1 MSTEQFKHYRNEKE
15 TVKSLLRDYPAHGK
29 ISAKSLKHLLRESK
43 SLFFQAKRAAD
54 TLDFSGKPLPK
65 GYEWVA
71 DNAYV
76 LTEKFAMLP
85 AEFNFH
91 KNLQCEIQTVDPLP
105 RYYLVFLKYTEFL
118 ERNGFAFDDTALD
131 AFFSALFSDETD
143 CPCYKDLYSF
153 PLLFKSA
160 VVCRI
165 AAVCRNLTADNLS
178 QEKAGEKLCFYF
190 SVLRKLDAYSF
201 EKSFAYSETERYL
214 AADPSRFY
222 SKMTDSTKHRYRKQV
237 MTLAAKAG
245 ISESAFVRS
254 LYEKARN
261 GENERM
267 CHIGAYLFRPA
278 SRRYGYGCFSLLGL
292 FTLGITMGLCRYS
305 LWAIFLLFPVW
316 EVVKTI
322 LDRVFAHCMPVNE
335 LPRLQID
342 ELSDCEGVLTV
353 ITTLLTGEKNDE
365 AHFRRLENAYL
376 SCGMKN
382 ACFAILGDY
391 GDAAHE
397 STAADERILAFA
409 AERILALNE
418 KYGRHFYL
426 FLRPRSYCRT
436 QKAFIGYER
445 KRGAVMQLVHFLKT
459 GENAFLPNAA
469 AMPYETAQNIRFVI
483 TLDADTNLPLDAV
496 KDLVGTMLHPLN
508 RPVIDRERHCVTQG
522 YGILQPRV
530 APELAAA
537 QKTPFSRI
545 MCGVGGM
552 EIYSFAGYDFYQSLF
567 ENANFCGKGILDVNA
582 FEETIN
588 RPSVSF
594 AEDSVLSHD
603 ILEGERLRTA
613 LVSIPT
619 VTDGF
624 PKNLLSYFRRHHRWV
639 RGDVQNLVY
648 LRKTFR
654 NSLGQE
660 VKNPFSRLTKFK
672 LFDNVRRESVPIFT
686 LAVLLVCGTLEHR
699 TALLLSFFSLLYL
712 LLPVFADAIRLI
724 RTWSFSC
731 AARRFFSKGVYAGI
745 WQSFLRFLLGISAL
759 PKNAFVTLDAMLR
772 AFWRMTVSRKN
783 MLEWVTA
790 AQSDAQSDNGLLSY
804 VQKNLAGAVLGV
816 LLFVFAPCGG
826 LKVIG
831 LMWFFFPAT
840 AYFCGRETRPPERK
854 ALSEKQ
860 KNTLRTYAADLWNM
874 YVNTVTPEDHFLPPD
889 NLQLEPV
896 LKIAHRT
903 SPTNIGLYL
912 ASVLAARDFGF
923 IDSGELYR
931 RLSETLANIE
941 QMEKYHGHL
950 FNWYHTQTLAVLED
964 RYVSA
969 VDSGNFLACLIVVAE
984 GIKNYAAEEVRLL
997 DIVTRTKKL
1006 ICATDLKVIY
1016 NSDRKLFVL
1025 GLTFDAD
1032 GQASQTSYAFDM
1044 LMSEART
1051 LSYIAAARR
1060 AVPSQHWAALARP
1073 LIGCGD
1079 RVGVASWTG
1088 TAFEYFMPSL
1098 FLPTV
1103 RSSLQYEALRFA
1115 FYAQRS
1121 RFAVLEN
1128 GQKAWGIS
1136 ESGYY
1141 VFDSGKNYGYRA
1153 FGIPMLGYKRGLEKD
1168 LVIAPYAAFLMLTM
1182 NTALPLDDLA
1192 HIKNGGVYGKYGFY
1206 EAIDFTPERTENGK
1220 GKVVKSYMAH
1230 HVGMSLMAA
1239 ANALFDDCMVRRF
1252 MSDPHMRCAAELLEE
1267 KIPVDAAVRRVR
1279 PKPHKQKSTCVHSR
1293 AK

>member
-1 MSTEQFKHYRNEKE
+1 MTTEQSKHYRNEKE
-15 TVKSLLRDYPAHGK
+15 TVKTLLRDYPANGK
-29 ISAKSLKHLLRESK
+29 IGAKSLKHLLRESK
-43 SLFFQAKRAAD
+43 RLFLQTKLAAD
-54 TLDFSGKPLPK
+54 ALDETGKPLPK

-76 LTEKFAMLP
+76 LTEKFSLLP
-85 AEFNFH
+85 SEFCFH
-91 KNLQCEIQTVDPLP
+91 KDLQRENQTVDPLP
-105 RYYLVFLKYTEFL
+105 RYYLVFMKYMEFL
-118 ERNGFAFDDTALD
+118 ERNGFAFDDSALA
-131 AFFSALFSDETD
+131 AFFSALFADETD
-143 CPCYKDLYSF
+143 SPRYQDLYSF
-153 PLLFKSA
+153 PLLFKA
-160 VVCRI
+160 AAVCRI
-165 AAVCRNLTADNLS
+165 AAVCRNLLADNLS
-178 QEKAGEKLCFYF
+178 QEKAGEKFCFYF

-214 AADPSRFY
+214 AADPSGFY
-222 SKMTDSTKHRYRKQV
+222 PKMTDSTKHSYRKRV

-245 ISESAFVRS
+245 LSETDFVRS
-254 LYEKARN
+254 IYEKARN
-261 GENERM
+261 GKTERTR
-267 CHIGAYLFRPA
+267 HIGAYLFRPA
-278 SRRYGYGCFSLLGL
+278 SCRYAYLYFTLLGL
-292 FTLGITMGLCRYS
+292 FTLGIVLGLCRYR
-305 LWAIFLLFPVW
+305 LWAILLLFPVW

-322 LDRVFAHCMPVNE
+322 LDRLFARFVPVKV
-335 LPRLQID
+335 LPRLEIK
-342 ELSDCEGVLTV
+342 ELSDNDGVLTV

-365 AHFRRLENAYL
+365 VHFRRLENTYL

-382 ACFAILGDY
+382 ASFAILGDY
-391 GDAAHE
+391 GDAPHE
-397 STAADERILAFA
+397 SAAADERILASA
-409 AERILALNE
+409 VERIQALIE
-418 KYGRHFYL
+418 KYGTHFYL
-426 FLRPRSYCRT
+426 FLRPRTYCRT
-436 QKAFIGYER
+436 QNAFIGYER

-459 GENAFLPNAA
+459 GENAFLAHAA
-469 AMPYETAQNIRFVI
+469 AMPYETAQNIRFVV
-483 TLDADTNLPLDAV
+483 TLDADTNLPPDAV
-496 KDLVGTMLHPLN
+496 KELVGTMLHPLN
-508 RPVIDRERHCVTQG
+508 RPVIDAKRHCVSEG
-522 YGILQPRV
+522 YGVLQPRV

-552 EIYSFAGYDFYQSLF
+552 EIYSFTGFDFYQSLF
-567 ENANFCGKGILDVNA
+567 ENANFCGKGILDVTA
-582 FEETIN
+582 FEETVN

-594 AEDSVLSHD
+594 AEDCVLSHD

-613 LVSIPT
+613 LVSVPT

-654 NSLGQE
+654 NGLGQE
-660 VKNPFSRLTKFK
+660 VRNPFSGLTKFK
-672 LFDNVRRESVPIFT
+672 LFDNVRRESIPIFS
-686 LAVLLVCGTLEHR
+686 LAVLLVCGALGHR
-699 TALLLSFFSLLYL
+699 AAVILSFFSLLYL
-712 LLPVFADAIRLI
+712 LLPVLADVMRLV

-745 WQSFLRFLLGISAL
+745 WQSFLRFLLGVSAL

-804 VQKNLAGAVLGV
+804 VQKNLAGAALGV
-816 LLFVFAPCGG
+816 LLFVFVPYGG
-826 LKVIG
+826 LKLVG

-840 AYFCGRETRPPERK
+840 AFFCGRETRIPERK
-854 ALSEKQ
+854 PLSEKQ
-860 KNTLRTYAADLWNM
+860 KSTLRTYAADLWKM

-889 NLQLEPV
+889 NLQLEPIP
-896 LKIAHRT
+896 KIAHRT

-923 IDSGELYR
+923 IDSGELYC
-931 RLSETLANIE
+931 RLNETLTSLE
-941 QMEKYHGHL
+941 QMEKYKGHL
-950 FNWYHTQTLAVLED
+950 FNWYNTQTLAVLED

-969 VDSGNFLACLIVVAE
+969 VDSGNLLACLIVVSE
-984 GIKNYAAEEVRLL
+984 GVKAYAAEEVKLL
-997 DIVTRTKKL
+997 DIVARTKTFV
-1006 ICATDLKVIY
+1006 CATDLKVIY
-1016 NSDRKLFVL
+1016 NSDRDLFVL

-1032 GQASQTSYAFDM
+1032 GRASQTSYAFDM

-1051 LSYIAAARR
+1051 LSYIAVARR
-1060 AVPSQHWAALARP
+1060 AVPSKHWVALARP
-1073 LIGCGD
+1073 LIGYGD

-1103 RSSLQYEALRFA
+1103 RSSLLYEALRFA

-1121 RFAVLEN
+1121 RFAMFAD

-1136 ESGYY
+1136 ESGCY
-1141 VFDSGKNYGYRA
+1141 VFDGDQNYGYRA
-1153 FGIPMLGYKRGLEKD
+1153 FGIPMLGYKRGLDKD

-1182 NTALPLDDLA
+1182 NTSLPLENLA
-1192 HIKNGGVYGKYGFY
+1192 HLKNGGVYGKYGFY
-1206 EAIDFTPERTENGK
+1206 EAVDFTPERTENGRER
-1220 GKVVKSYMAH
+1220 VVKSYMAH

-1252 MSDPHMRCAAELLEE
+1252 MSEPYMRCAAELLEE
-1267 KIPVDAAVRRVR
+1267 KIPVDAVVRRVR
-1279 PKPHKQKSTCVHSR
+1279 PKARK
-1293 AK
+1293 AI